1 MPCFIKYVNG
11 GSVIEIFYWYDL
23 DLYSERTSDIFSS
36 CFFSTIPKT
45 IGQLYDKTAV
55 FREMSPWGPVLA
67 ERTLFSFE
75 NGEFSAKEGTRSG
88 ATNDVLLS
96 TFGRT
101 DKLFTFFK
109 AEKLS
114 TFAEMRNYV
123 STANEKVNF
132 DGRNL
137 DTWRTFWQVGKPIS
151 R

>member
-1 MPCFIKYVNG
+1 M
-11 GSVIEIFYWYDL
+11 
-23 DLYSERTSDIFSS
+23 
-36 CFFSTIPKT
+36 
-45 IGQLYDKTAV
+45 
-55 FREMSPWGPVLA
+55 LA
-67 ERTLFSFE
+67 ERSLFSFE

-123 STANEKVNF
+123 STAKEKINF
-132 DGRNL
+132 DGRML
-137 DTWRTFWQVGKPIS
+137 DT
-151 R
+151 